1 VVSNMEQKKLSEMS
15 EQELRHEIQTYK
27 EKMRKAEMNG
37 ILNEYD
43 VYQSKV
49 IVAES
54 YLVDRNQIEL
64 GRIYQLNDGS
74 DQYFKVERL
83 KGIFAWGFRIKS
95 SEPEEGLPIALLKL

>member
-1 VVSNMEQKKLSEMS
+1 MEQKKLSEMS

-83 KGIFAWGFRIKS
+83 NGIFAWGFRIKS

>member
-1 VVSNMEQKKLSEMS
+1 MNDKKLSEMS

-37 ILNEYD
+37 IMNEYD

-54 YLVDRNQIEL
+54 YLVDRNKIEL
-64 GRIYQLNDGS
+64 GRMYKLADGS
-74 DQYFKVERL
+74 EQYFKVERL
-83 KGIFAWGFRIKS
+83 KGIFAWGYRINS
-95 SEPEEGLPIALLKL
+95 SNPEEGLPIALLKI

>member
-1 VVSNMEQKKLSEMS
+1 
-15 EQELRHEIQTYK
+15 
-27 EKMRKAEMNG
+27 MNG

>member
-1 VVSNMEQKKLSEMS
+1 MEQKKLSEMS

-83 KGIFAWGFRIKS
+83 KGKFAWGFRIKS

>member
-1 VVSNMEQKKLSEMS
+1 MEQKKLSEMS
-15 EQELRHEIQTYK
+15 EPELRHEIQTYK

-37 ILNEYD
+37 IMNEYD

-54 YLVDRNQIEL
+54 YLVDRNKIEL